1 MATLTIKNVP
11 EALHRRLKERAQTH
25 RRSLNSEALLCL
37 EIATR
42 QVPVDEELLLE
53 ELRLLRD
60 QAEVYLTDDAL
71 RRAIDE
77 GRP

>member
-11 EALHRRLKERAQTH
+11 EGLHRLLKERAEIH

-42 QVPVDEELLLE
+42 QAPFDEELLLE
-53 ELRLLRD
+53 ELRLLRERAD
-60 QAEVYLTDDAL
+60 VYLTDDAL

-77 GRP
+77 DRP